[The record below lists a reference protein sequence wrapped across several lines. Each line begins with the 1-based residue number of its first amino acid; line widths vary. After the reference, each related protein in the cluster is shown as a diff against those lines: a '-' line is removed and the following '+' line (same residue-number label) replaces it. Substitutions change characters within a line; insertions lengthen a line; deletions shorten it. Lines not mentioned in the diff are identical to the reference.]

1 MQPTDTQIES
11 LRHGH
16 RFPRGA
22 RAAREAAP
30 AEVLEETPG
39 VTGEFNYLLVDGV
52 KPRVEIAADGLR
64 HDQGM
69 NFAPFLA
76 RVANGRHRA
85 QEATLDREGFALVQN
100 RSAVTDFTEAEIKD
114 VYYPESA
121 ELVKL
126 ATGASRVLVFDH
138 NLRRDD
144 GRPDGEEGT
153 RQPVRRVHNDYTA
166 GSGPK
171 RIRELLGE
179 AGAAALKGKRTAIV
193 NLWRPLAR
201 VETAP
206 LALAEANSVPPE
218 DLVAADLVYPDRT
231 GEIYYA
237 APNPAHR
244 WTYYPAMTPEE
255 ALLIK
260 GYDSLNDGRARF
272 TLHSAFDDP
281 TTPRNAAPRK
291 SIEVRTL
298 AVFD

>member
-1 MQPTDTQIES
+1 MQPLDNQIES
-11 LRHGH
+11 LR
-16 RFPRGA
+16 RGLSG
-22 RAAREAAP
+22 RAVPEASQ
-30 AEVLEETPG
+30 AEEIVEAPG
-39 VTGEFNYLLVDGV
+39 VTGEFNYLLFDGT

-64 HDQGM
+64 TDQGM
-69 NFAPFLA
+69 NFAPFLVS
-76 RVANGRHRA
+76 VADGRHRA
-85 QEATLDREGFALVQN
+85 QEATLDREGFALV
-100 RSAVTDFTEAEIKD
+100 RRATAVENFSEEEIRE
-114 VYYPESA
+114 VYYSETA
-121 ELVKL
+121 ELVKR

-144 GRPDGEEGT
+144 GRPDGEDGN
-153 RQPVRRVHNDYTA
+153 RQPVRRVHNDYTE
-166 GSGPK
+166 GSAPK
-171 RIRELLGE
+171 RIGELLGRE
-179 AGAAALKGKRTAIV
+179 AAEALEGKRIAFV
-193 NLWRPLAR
+193 NLWRPLAT

-260 GYDSLNDGRARF
+260 CYDSENDGRARF

-281 TTPRNAAPRK
+281 TTARDAAPRQ
-291 SIEVRTL
+291 SIEARTI

>member
-1 MQPTDTQIES
+1 MQALDPQIAS
-11 LRHGH
+11 LR
-16 RFPRGA
+16 RGLSG
-22 RAAREAAP
+22 RAVPETSKTEPVVEAP
-30 AEVLEETPG
+30 S
-39 VTGEFNYLLVDGV
+39 VTGEFNYLLFDGV
-52 KPRVEIAADGLR
+52 KPRVEIAPDGLR
-64 HDQGM
+64 YDQAM

-76 RVANGRHRA
+76 KVFDGRQRG
-85 QEATLDREGFALVQN
+85 QEATLDREGFALV
-100 RSAVTDFTEAEIKD
+100 RRASAVTDFSEDRIREI
-114 VYYPESA
+114 YYPESA
-121 ELVKL
+121 ALVKQ

-138 NLRRDD
+138 NLRIDS
-144 GRPDGEEGT
+144 GRPDGEDGN

-171 RIRELLGE
+171 RIRELLGKE
-179 AGAAALKGKRTAIV
+179 GADALKGRRTAIV
-193 NLWRPLAR
+193 NLWRPLTT

-206 LALAEANSVPPE
+206 LALAEAQSVPPE
-218 DLVAADLVYPDRT
+218 DLIAADLVYPERT

-237 APNPAHR
+237 APNPGHR

-260 GYDSLNDGRARF
+260 CYDSQNDGRARF

-281 TTPRNAAPRK
+281 TTAKDAAPRQ